1 MLTKI
6 RLVNI
11 CFTSHS
17 YHFVFVV
24 MERILKLHSKSNFQ
38 ILGDLKVH
46 LGFSVT
52 YNGES
57 QTSFL
62 ANPIYSAVLLTT
74 VSMLYTRPPELT
86 HLTSE
91 SLYPLTSISLFTP
104 SLSSWQP
111 ASYSLFLWVDAFRF
125 HIYMTS
131 YSICLSLSDLFY

>member
-11 CFTSHS
+11 CFTSGS

-24 MERILKLHSKSNFQ
+24 MERIIKLHSKGNFQ
-38 ILGDLKVH
+38 VLGDQKVH

-57 QTSFL
+57 QANFL

-74 VSMLYTRPPELT
+74 VSMLYARPPELT
-86 HLTSE
+86 HLTNE
-91 SLYPLTSISLFTP
+91 SLYPLINISLFTP
-104 SLSSWQP
+104 SLSS
-111 ASYSLFLWVDAFRF
+111 
-125 HIYMTS
+125 
-131 YSICLSLSDLFY
+131 